1 MLLKRT
7 GLVIKKPGQKNP
19 PNKTQKKPPKKT
31 HLKAGFFWVL
41 LGFLKLMSIFGA
53 KVTIFLVK
61 CLWKSFNL
69 GCNKY
74 EI

>member
-1 MLLKRT
+1 MVTSSGTLP
-7 GLVIKKPGQKNP
+7 GLAIKNL
-19 PNKTQKKPPKKT
+19 PNKTQKTRLKT
-31 HLKAGFFWVL
+31 HLKAGFLGFYWV
-41 LGFLKLMSIFGA
+41 FLKLMSILVQ
-53 KVTIFLVK
+53 VTIFLVK